1 MLLWGA
7 VALGLLAVG
16 LLFGPRVGLR
26 LGSLA
31 GSLGLVAVIEA
42 CLVLATLIAWL
53 LSN

>member
-1 MLLWGA
+1 

-16 LLFGPRVGLR
+16 LLFGLGSGFAS
-26 LGSLA
+26 GSLA